1 MITHGF
7 DLGGSELQFNTTDSK
22 VLEETMRH
30 PEPYAGLVVR
40 VSGLSANFVTLHP
53 AVQKDILT
61 RTEHRHG

>member
-1 MITHGF
+1 
-7 DLGGSELQFNTTDSK
+7 
-22 VLEETMRH
+22 
-30 PEPYAGLVVR
+30 